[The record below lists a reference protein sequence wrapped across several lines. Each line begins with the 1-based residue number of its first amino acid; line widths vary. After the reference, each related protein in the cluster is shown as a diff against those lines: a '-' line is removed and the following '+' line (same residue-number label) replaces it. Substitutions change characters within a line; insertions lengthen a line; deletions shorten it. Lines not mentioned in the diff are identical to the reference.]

1 MHAGDVL
8 DRDDPT
14 LSKTSVTQA
23 DGNTVTID
31 MSNSSGG
38 IASQY
43 DKATGLLVAQDTTV
57 AGIQPIET
65 ILRLT
70 GKE

>member
-1 MHAGDVL
+1 
-8 DRDDPT
+8 
-14 LSKTSVTQA
+14 VTQA